1 MEENIR
7 KSSNSH
13 RHWLAAFCAGSLVFL
28 AVWLT
33 TINGL
38 GPIDDHQFIRT
49 IFQGQSFGVY
59 MSPELGRFF
68 PLTAQEYVLAS
79 RLLEPSARLFFVIN
93 AIKVL
98 LLGVLLFRCL
108 ALTKADNLIIAVLW
122 STALFSIG
130 FANAAFRLHVGEFNI
145 LILSLCF
152 IWSTVSIDA
161 TDQSQSMPLRILRI
175 GGIVALIAAFFYKE
189 LIFVIALAFGASE
202 LLRHFRQT
210 HTMASWRLWAILIS
224 GIIYIAGYGLW
235 RTLYCTGSYA
245 AFHAQSFIGVLSQYA
260 NNDPF
265 LIFIILP
272 LTTLRVLLILRDST
286 RHTVY
291 DSFLVAA
298 SAYTVAYLGLEMYN
312 TYYLLPAYGFGVC
325 GLAGILALP
334 SAPRQFKMA
343 VATLAGIFCANTF
356 PVAVSDMQSL
366 QLMANNHYRFVSALS
381 EWLWK
386 NPVTDRAPRNL
397 VLVGVTPGN
406 GVEVLVSLKT
416 FLTALGAKES
426 SFHVIAAEPTDNQT
440 ISTFY
445 GVSNSV
451 RYTPK
456 VNDLLIFNPYQQ
468 LVTLPPLLSPS
479 YHELLRSESEWAI
492 PRWSGVQWM
501 QNVMRGSGQYKS
513 IFSENRR
520 YCGYAAMMLTRP
532 KINNPVTHLQSKV
545 YSIGPLRLPSR
556 MRAGIT
562 RQCDVLIKNSGTE
575 LWPSNGTLDKGIFVH
590 ISYRWFDINNQVI
603 LEGDRVPIPEPMLPN
618 DVTKV
623 SMFLRTPE
631 RAGKY
636 TLIISPVQEGVQWFP
651 GIDGKEIE
659 IY

>member
-1 MEENIR
+1 MEENIK

-49 IFQGQSFGVY
+49 IFQGQSFGIY

-130 FANAAFRLHVGEFNI
+130 FANAAFRLHVGELNI

-152 IWSTVSIDA
+152 VWSTLSIDA
-161 TDQSQSMPLRILRI
+161 TDQSPSLPLRILSI
-175 GGIVALIAAFFYKE
+175 CGIVALIAAFFYKE
-189 LIFVIALAFGASE
+189 LIFIIALAFGASE

-298 SAYTVAYLGLEMYN
+298 SAYTVAYLGLEMFN

-334 SAPRQFKMA
+334 SATRLFKTA
-343 VATLAGIFCANTF
+343 VLALAGIFCANTL
-356 PVAVSDMQSL
+356 PLAISDMQSL
-366 QLMANNHYRFVSALS
+366 QLIANNHYRFVNALS
-381 EWLWK
+381 EWVLK
-386 NPVTDRAPRNL
+386 NPLTDRAPRNL

-406 GVEVLVSLKT
+406 GVEVVISLQT
-416 FLTALGAKES
+416 FLTALGVPES
-426 SFHVIAAEPTDNQT
+426 SFRVTAAELSDNQA

-445 GVSNSV
+445 GVSNAA

-456 VNDLLIFNPYQQ
+456 VNDILICNPYQQ
-468 LVTLPPLLSPS
+468 IVTLPPLLSPS
-479 YHELLRSESEWAI
+479 CHEILRSESEWAI
-492 PRWSGVQWM
+492 PRWSGVQWI
-501 QNVMRGSGQYKS
+501 QFVVRGSRQNKN

-520 YCGYAAMMLTRP
+520 YSGYAAMLLARP
-532 KINNPVTHLQSKV
+532 KTNYPLTHLHSFT
-545 YSIGPLRLPSR
+545 YCIGALRVPSR
-556 MRAGIT
+556 IRAGIT
-562 RQCDVLIKNSGTE
+562 CECPVLIKNSGTE
-575 LWPSNGTLDKGIFVH
+575 L
-590 ISYRWFDINNQVI
+590 
-603 LEGDRVPIPEPMLPN
+603 
-618 DVTKV
+618 
-623 SMFLRTPE
+623 
-631 RAGKY
+631 
-636 TLIISPVQEGVQWFP
+636 
-651 GIDGKEIE
+651 
-659 IY
+659 